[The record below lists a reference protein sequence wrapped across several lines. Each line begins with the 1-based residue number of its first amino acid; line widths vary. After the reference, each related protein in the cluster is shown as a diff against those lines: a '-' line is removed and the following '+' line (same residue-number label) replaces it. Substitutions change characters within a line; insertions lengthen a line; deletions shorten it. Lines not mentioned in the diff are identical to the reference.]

1 MKNLLRVYLC
11 NIPNALFLLLLILV
25 AAIPG
30 RLAERSAVKPAG
42 AFLVLILAA
51 ELFYLIRLRGANKRA
66 AKDVAAFVF
75 SLLIAWELVTAKLDA
90 LRYIFLPPPEN
101 VFYVYVEQGR
111 VVLGGF
117 GRSMLLLTSGFFS
130 ALFLGVLLGII
141 IGSTRRLRDAVFPI
155 VKAIS
160 TVPALI
166 YTPYVVV
173 LMPTFAS
180 ASVLVIFLGIFWS
193 TLMNTINDVGT
204 VDQRILDSAKI
215 LNVKVPVMV
224 HRVLLPYL
232 LPRIINSLTVQL
244 TVSVM
249 TLTAAEMIGANVG
262 MGYFVRRSLDY
273 ANYAQALAGIFFIA
287 VVISALNA
295 LILRLKKRVVKWRY

>member
-1 MKNLLRVYLC
+1 MKNLLRTYLW
-11 NIPNALFLLLLILV
+11 NIPNALFLLLLLLV
-25 AAIPG
+25 TAVPG
-30 RLAERSAVKPAG
+30 RLAARSAVKPAG
-42 AFLVLILAA
+42 AFVLLILAA
-51 ELFYLIRLRGANKRA
+51 EIFYLLRLRGPGKRA
-66 AKDVAAFVF
+66 AKDVASFVF
-75 SLLIAWELVTAKLDA
+75 LLLIAWELVTTKLDT

-101 VFYVYVEQGR
+101 VFYVYVEYGR
-111 VVLGGF
+111 VVVGGF

-130 ALFLGVLLGII
+130 ALFLGALLGII
-141 IGSTRRLRDAVFPI
+141 VGSTQRLRGAVFPI

-204 VDQRILDSAKI
+204 VDRRILDSAKI
-215 LNVKVPVMV
+215 LNVKAPVMV
-224 HRVLLPYL
+224 RRVLLPYL

-262 MGYFVRRSLDY
+262 MGYFVRRALDY

-287 VVISALNA
+287 VVISVLNA
-295 LILRLKKRVVKWRY
+295 IILQLKKRVVKWHY